1 MKDNNTA
8 DDTMKNESK
17 QTLISL
23 SLAGAIGYY
32 LYTKLVKAGLAFG
45 QSKCSADDRTKDEL
59 QWQPAPVEDTIP
71 EEETIEFVD
80 DTELT
85 DETVEEEVDGDL
97 FEDELEDEEDL
108 AVETVVCAACGY
120 ENVAGVERCGACGS
134 LLGEDVPVVKEEE
147 DLGIMLPTLDDE
159 EEITPVVEETPI
171 IPIVEEEVPE
181 LDESLDDVDLS
192 IEELEPDAL
201 AVDDLLNAVDATKQE
216 PTLME
221 NVEPLHKVD
230 NTNKS
235 DKQEFDDLMD
245 FMKTL

>member
-45 QSKCSADDRTKDEL
+45 QSECSADDRTKDEL

-85 DETVEEEVDGDL
+85 DETVEEEVDGAL
-97 FEDELEDEEDL
+97 FDDETEEEDL
-108 AVETVVCAACGY
+108 DVETVVCAACGY
-120 ENVAGVERCGACGS
+120 ENVAGVERCGACGT
-134 LLGEDVPVVKEEE
+134 LLGEAAPVVEEE
-147 DLGIMLPTLDDE
+147 DLGIMLPTLEDE
-159 EEITPVVEETPI
+159 EEEEPVVEVEETPI

-235 DKQEFDDLMD
+235 DKQEFDELMD